1 MTFSDNKASSPC
13 VISSGG
19 TGRYDGKDFGS
30 IETLSREIYCYPALC
45 TIEK

>member
-13 VISSGG
+13 VISSGAAC
-19 TGRYDGKDFGS
+19 RYDGKDFVS
-30 IETLSREIYCYPALC
+30 IETLSREISCHHALC